1 MRPKWSEPEITLLKT
16 ICDAID
22 RHWASYAQERA
33 QALEA
38 TACTASVWPTPS
50 DAIAALR
57 PGPSL
62 DEQERIRA
70 RLEAEI
76 GSFQRLKLLMD
87 AWCALYFWPL
97 EAVQD
102 LPTREQWLA
111 AAELVMGEGVRD
123 AETRQMLSLH
133 LGIDIEALF
142 TATRGDLPSTPDIA
156 ALVPWFDH
164 AVVMAQEQHFHH
176 WELVFP
182 EVLGPAVPD
191 LPPPRG
197 FDLILGNPPWIKV
210 GWNDA
215 PLLAEYNPILGVK
228 EALSAAYNRDRS
240 QSSRRS

>member
-1 MRPKWSEPEITLLKT
+1 
-16 ICDAID
+16 
-22 RHWASYAQERA
+22 
-33 QALEA
+33 
-38 TACTASVWPTPS
+38 
-50 DAIAALR
+50 
-57 PGPSL
+57 
-62 DEQERIRA
+62 
-70 RLEAEI
+70 
-76 GSFQRLKLLMD
+76 MD

-142 TATRGDLPSTPDIA
+142 MATRGDLPSTPDIA

-240 QSSRRS
+240 HLLEDPDRRLDYS